1 MVGLTGLTGLAGL
14 ALALA
19 LSTQTAPEEQVMLI
33 LASGDRVVSV
43 SEAEALLKSSDPS
56 LQSAATLALGT
67 RPSYIPVPG
76 LPNTRERHDW
86 EIRRGVRRPA
96 QAQ

>member
-1 MVGLTGLTGLAGL
+1 MLGLI
-14 ALALA
+14 LALA
-19 LSTQTAPEEQVMLI
+19 LSTQGFSDPNQVTLI
-33 LASGDRVVSV
+33 LATGDRAVTIQ
-43 SEAEALLKSSDPS
+43 EAERLLSSSDPS

-67 RPSYIPVPG
+67 RATYQPVPG

-86 EIRRGVRRPA
+86 EIHRGVRRAA

>member
-1 MVGLTGLTGLAGL
+1 MLGLILAVT
-14 ALALA
+14 
-19 LSTQTAPEEQVMLI
+19 LSAQGFTDPNQVMLI
-33 LASGDRVVSV
+33 LRTGDRAVSV

-56 LQSAATLALGT
+56 LQSAATIALGT
-67 RPSYIPVPG
+67 RSTGNVVPG

-96 QAQ
+96 QAQPSPR